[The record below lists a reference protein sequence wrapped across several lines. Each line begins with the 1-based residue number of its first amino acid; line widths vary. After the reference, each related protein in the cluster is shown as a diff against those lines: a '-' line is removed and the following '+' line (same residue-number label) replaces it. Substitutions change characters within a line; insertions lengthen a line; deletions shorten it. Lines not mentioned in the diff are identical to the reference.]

1 MRKVVLLSSSLM
13 VVVKEIDAKGSCLQ
27 NRRSVLSLND
37 DKMMIVSEVVAI
49 NFFYIVEKLH
59 CRSKIKIHTTIGLKT
74 LLNKLT
80 RHAIILDVFLTFPSN
95 NWFMWLKLHRL
106 LREEHCNR
114 GEIEDSEIY
123 QSIEA
128 VIYSRQHS
136 EDQTFDIDSYDIHL
150 CQDLRNKDWGG
161 TIKWNQIYQF
171 YLSLMLKMFFFSI
184 TNLQSDTR
192 IDSFFL
198 SASSSSIFHSLN
210 FIGGFDCVIC
220 ISIPL

>member
-1 MRKVVLLSSSLM
+1 MPRDRVCKIGAAFFPWM
-13 VVVKEIDAKGSCLQ
+13 MI
-27 NRRSVLSLND
+27 RWWLSL
-37 DKMMIVSEVVAI
+37 KWWQSIS
-49 NFFYIVEKLH
+49 FTLS
-59 CRSKIKIHTTIGLKT
+59 RSYTVDRKSKSILLLDWKT

>member
-49 NFFYIVEKLH
+49 NFFYIVEKLR

-95 NWFMWLKLHRL
+95 NWFM
-106 LREEHCNR
+106 
-114 GEIEDSEIY
+114 
-123 QSIEA
+123 
-128 VIYSRQHS
+128 
-136 EDQTFDIDSYDIHL
+136 
-150 CQDLRNKDWGG
+150 
-161 TIKWNQIYQF
+161 
-171 YLSLMLKMFFFSI
+171 
-184 TNLQSDTR
+184 
-192 IDSFFL
+192 
-198 SASSSSIFHSLN
+198 
-210 FIGGFDCVIC
+210 
-220 ISIPL
+220 

>member
-80 RHAIILDVFLTFPSN
+80 RHAVILDVFLTFPSN
-95 NWFMWLKLHRL
+95 NWFM
-106 LREEHCNR
+106 
-114 GEIEDSEIY
+114 
-123 QSIEA
+123 
-128 VIYSRQHS
+128 
-136 EDQTFDIDSYDIHL
+136 
-150 CQDLRNKDWGG
+150 
-161 TIKWNQIYQF
+161 
-171 YLSLMLKMFFFSI
+171 
-184 TNLQSDTR
+184 
-192 IDSFFL
+192 
-198 SASSSSIFHSLN
+198 
-210 FIGGFDCVIC
+210 
-220 ISIPL
+220 